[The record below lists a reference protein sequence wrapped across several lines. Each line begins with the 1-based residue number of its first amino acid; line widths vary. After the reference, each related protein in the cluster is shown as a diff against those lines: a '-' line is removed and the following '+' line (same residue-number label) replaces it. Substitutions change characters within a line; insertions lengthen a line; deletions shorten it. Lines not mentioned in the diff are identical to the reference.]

1 MQSLPQEIL
10 RRISERFS
18 KNSFSSQ
25 LTIRVETLSGE
36 KFFYSQSGKDSQAFI
51 ASSTKTFMSEL
62 FLQLDSQ
69 GKIPLDSLLSNYL
82 PEDELQGLNTFGG
95 QDNSKKLTVRQL
107 LRNTSGIPDYYAS
120 KALKAGKGIAERTA
134 SDPGWNYQDTLTIAR
149 SKKAKFA
156 PGEGVEYSFTNFQIL
171 SEVAERVLMKPLAK
185 TLEDSIFGKLKL
197 QDTYLF
203 QREDSQRFRSLAP
216 LLYGKQSY
224 LGAKRMASFRGEGG
238 IVSTTSDTMSFLK
251 YFVEQRINGPHNQQ
265 LILEAKKLYPG
276 VSYGQGV
283 MVIDIPRGM
292 GSMAKLPKA
301 LGHLGATGHFMVYVP
316 ALGAFLI
323 GTINQLGKPLLSVNF
338 LAQLL
343 SALKNHAEPQGKS
356 Y

>member
-1 MQSLPQEIL
+1 MHSLPHERLQ
-10 RRISERFS
+10 RISERFS
-18 KNSFSSQ
+18 KNPLASQ
-25 LTIRVETLSGE
+25 LTIRIETLSGE
-36 KFFYSQSGKDSQAFI
+36 KFFYSQTGQDSQAFI

-62 FLQLDSQ
+62 FLQLDAQ
-69 GKIPLDSLLSNYL
+69 GKIPLDSLLSKYL

-120 KALKAGKGIAERTA
+120 KALRAGKGIAERTA
-134 SDPGWNYQDTLTIAR
+134 GDPGWNYQDTLTIAR

-224 LGAKRMASFRGEGG
+224 LGANRMASLRGEGA
-238 IVSTTSDTMSFLK
+238 IVSTTADTMAFIK
-251 YFVEQRINGPHNQQ
+251 HFVAERLNGKFDHE
-265 LILEAKKLYPG
+265 LLGEAKRLYPG
-276 VSYGQGV
+276 VSYGQGL
-283 MVIDIPRGM
+283 MNIDIPRGV
-292 GSMAKLPKA
+292 GGLGKPPSA
-301 LGHLGATGHFMVYVP
+301 LGHLGATGHFMVFVP
-316 ALGAFLI
+316 AIGSFLV
-323 GTINQLGKPLLSVNF
+323 GTVNQLANPILSVRF

-343 SALKNHAEPQGKS
+343 YVLRKNLNP
-356 Y
+356 YR